1 MKWTHSI
8 RFRLTV
14 WYSLVLA
21 AGLALFAVSIWLSMR
36 HSLLHDLNRSLQDQA
51 SNVGTFVNNEL
62 RDSSVNLSEEL
73 AEYSH
78 ALPDGTYL
86 EVLDH
91 RGERIF
97 SSYPSFP
104 WPSPRAAAP
113 GPYRLKWRRDT
124 FQVLSEPFTAGGQQ
138 WQVILAASLR
148 PIDRLISRLRL
159 LLIALIPAVAIL
171 ATFGGTWLSRRALKP
186 VDEITAAARSIG
198 IANLSERLR
207 VPHSNDELQR
217 LSETWNDMLSRLED
231 AVTRLSQF
239 TSDASHELR
248 TPLAVI
254 RTTAELAVRRSRP
267 AESYR
272 SALTQILSESER
284 MTYLVDD
291 LLFLAR
297 CDADSQEMPM
307 MTLDF
312 AALVRTLCSQIATLA
327 AEKQVSVVTC
337 IPAGEMPVSGND
349 FALRRLVLALLDNA
363 TKYSKQGSKVTVR
376 LSQSW
381 GQALLEIEDEGCG
394 IPDAEIPLIFNRFY
408 RTPEARE
415 ASANGYGLGLSLAAA
430 IAQRHGTRIEV
441 ESALQSGSTFRICFP
456 LNAEAANRSGALF
469 PIQQGKAL

>member
-51 SNVGTFVNNEL
+51 SNVGTFVGNEL
-62 RDSSVNLSEEL
+62 RDPSTNVPEEL
-73 AEYSH
+73 AEYSQ

-86 EVLDH
+86 EVLNP
-91 RGERIF
+91 RGVSIF
-97 SSYPSFP
+97 NSHPSFP
-104 WPSPRAAAP
+104 WPLPRVASP
-113 GPYRLKWRRDT
+113 GQHRLTWRHT
-124 FQVLSEPFTAGGQQ
+124 TYQLLLETFTAGGQQ
-138 WQVILAASLR
+138 WSVVVAASLG
-148 PIDRLISRLRL
+148 PIELLTSRLRL
-159 LLIALIPAVAIL
+159 LLIALIPAVAII
-171 ATFGGTWLSRRALKP
+171 ATVGGTWLSRRALKP
-186 VDEITAAARSIG
+186 VDDITAAARSIG

-207 VPHSNDELQR
+207 VPQSNDELQR
-217 LSETWNDMLSRLED
+217 LSETWNDMLSRLDD
-231 AVTRLSQF
+231 AVSRLSQF

-254 RTTAELAVRRSRP
+254 RTTAEIAVRRSRS
-267 AESYR
+267 AESYHA
-272 SALTQILSESER
+272 ALTQILSESER
-284 MTYLVDD
+284 MTHLVDD

-307 MTLDF
+307 ANLDL

-327 AEKQVSVVTC
+327 AEKRVSVSTC
-337 IPAGEMPVSGND
+337 ISASDMVVFGND
-349 FALRRLVLALLDNA
+349 LALRRLVLALLDNA
-363 TKYSKQGSKVTVR
+363 AKYSEEGGKVAVR
-376 LSQSW
+376 LSQSH

-394 IPDAEIPLIFNRFY
+394 IPDTEIPLIFNRFY

-441 ESALQSGSTFRICFP
+441 ESTLQAGSTFRIRLP
-456 LNAEAANRSGALF
+456 LNAEPANRSGTPL
-469 PIQQGKAL
+469 PVPQGKAL

>member
-1 MKWTHSI
+1 MKRTRSI

-36 HSLLHDLNRSLQDQA
+36 HSLRHDLNESLHDQA
-51 SNVGTFVNNEL
+51 SNVRIFVNNEL
-62 RDSSVNLSEEL
+62 RDPSVHLPEEL
-73 AEYSH
+73 AEFAR
-78 ALPDGTYL
+78 ALPEHTYFEL
-86 EVLDH
+86 LDQS
-91 RGERIF
+91 GKSVY
-97 SSYPSFP
+97 SSHPSFP
-104 WPSPRAAAP
+104 WSFARAANP
-113 GPYRLKWRRDT
+113 RQHRLHWLRKTYQPYSET
-124 FQVLSEPFTAGGQQ
+124 FVAGGQQ
-138 WQVILAASLR
+138 WRVVLVASLHS
-148 PIDRLISRLRL
+148 IDVLTSRLGL

-171 ATFGGTWLSRRALKP
+171 ATVGGTWLSRRALKP

-254 RTTAELAVRRSRP
+254 RTTAEIAVRRSRS
-267 AESYR
+267 AESYHV
-272 SALTQILSESER
+272 ALTQILSESER
-284 MTYLVDD
+284 MTHLVDD

-297 CDADSQEMPM
+297 CDADGQEMPM
-307 MTLDF
+307 VNLDF

-327 AEKQVSVVTC
+327 AEKRVRVVTD
-337 IPAGEMPVSGND
+337 IPPGEMLVCGND

-363 TKYSKQGSKVTVR
+363 AKYSEEGGTVTVR
-376 LSQSW
+376 LARW
-381 GQALLEIEDEGCG
+381 LEQASLEVEDEGCG
-394 IPDAEIPLIFNRFY
+394 IPDFEIPLIFNRFY

-415 ASANGYGLGLSLAAA
+415 ILVNGYGLGLSLAAA

-441 ESALQSGSTFRICFP
+441 ESMLQAGSTFRICLP
-456 LNAEAANRSGALF
+456 LKAGSANRADALLA
-469 PIQQGKAL
+469 IQQGNAS